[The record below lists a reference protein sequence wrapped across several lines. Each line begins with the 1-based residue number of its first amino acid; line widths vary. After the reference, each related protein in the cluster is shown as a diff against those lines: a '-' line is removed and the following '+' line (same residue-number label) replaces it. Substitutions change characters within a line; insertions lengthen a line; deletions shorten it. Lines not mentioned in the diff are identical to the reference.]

1 LLTGKLG
8 IIKRIKK
15 TGEPYGHL
23 FIRTGIK
30 RGSIRSDIDPK
41 IWSVI
46 YLAAARSIVQQWLAD
61 PKNIDLRMAGEEG
74 MAAIKSHFKP

>member
-1 LLTGKLG
+1 
-8 IIKRIKK
+8 
-15 TGEPYGHL
+15 
-23 FIRTGIK
+23 
-30 RGSIRSDIDPK
+30 
-41 IWSVI
+41 VI